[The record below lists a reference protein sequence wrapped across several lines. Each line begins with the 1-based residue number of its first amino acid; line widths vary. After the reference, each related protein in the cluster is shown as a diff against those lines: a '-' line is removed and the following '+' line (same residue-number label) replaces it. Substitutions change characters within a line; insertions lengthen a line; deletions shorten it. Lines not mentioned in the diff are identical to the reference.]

1 MGMSLEEKKTPVRG
15 QSSVRDLLSKFEK
28 RNTDVKETSVS
39 VVSPEERLK
48 LKTASVQQIRS
59 PDAVHGNIATPG
71 DTEEYII
78 CDIRE
83 DSITDKF
90 EENRRKFLTAA
101 EAQDEIGSTQK
112 ENRPAVVQHDEVVKS
127 DSVDSVD
134 SVGSSS
140 SSSSRN

>member
-48 LKTASVQQIRS
+48 LKTASVQQTRS
-59 PDAVHGNIATPG
+59 PADAVHGNIATPG

-90 EENRRKFLTAA
+90 EENRRKFLA
-101 EAQDEIGSTQK
+101 
-112 ENRPAVVQHDEVVKS
+112 
-127 DSVDSVD
+127 
-134 SVGSSS
+134 
-140 SSSSRN
+140 